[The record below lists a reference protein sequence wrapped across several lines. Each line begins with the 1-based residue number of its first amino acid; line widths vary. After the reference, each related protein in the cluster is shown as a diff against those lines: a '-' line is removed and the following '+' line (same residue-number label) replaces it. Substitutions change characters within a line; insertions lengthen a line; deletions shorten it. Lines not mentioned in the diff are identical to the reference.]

1 MSEQARLD
9 LPAPDVADPDLRRT
23 LEEICQALPLDRRV
37 LQVKEF
43 RDDIK
48 GVRLKA
54 ASGAIVVVSGRADI
68 AEAEDATLV
77 MSLKTL
83 HETVAGVIQK
93 TIEAARRRG
102 RPASDL
108 LMGLPVPALS
118 TSTFDIDFDAVARRE
133 ASQGTDL
140 ELVTHAPVSAVDP
153 DDRGSREARWE
164 RTGTVDREREGA

>member
-1 MSEQARLD
+1 MSEIRLD
-9 LPAPDVADPDLRRT
+9 LPAPDVSDPDLKKA
-23 LEEICQALPLDRRV
+23 LEEICQALPIDSHV

-48 GVRLKA
+48 QVRLKA
-54 ASGAIVVVSGRADI
+54 ANGAIVVVSGRADI
-68 AEAEDATLV
+68 AEAQDATLV

-83 HETVAGVIQK
+83 HESFAGVIQK
-93 TIEAARRRG
+93 TIETVRRRG

-118 TSTFDIDFDAVARRE
+118 TSTFDLDFDAVARRE
-133 ASQGTDL
+133 ASQGSDL
-140 ELVTHAPVSAVDP
+140 EFVTHAPVSAVDP

-164 RTGTVDREREGA
+164 RAGTVARTREGA